1 MLSHQHST
9 LSPHPKHLICHY
21 RTLVDAINHIQPSH
35 IQQSLWNGT
44 APRNLSVHCS
54 LCGCHPLFNETSNCI
69 SSPWPNDAQYRGGS
83 SYRENGWQVSRS
95 ALHKCVLSWWWLP
108 GCHLTEGSLVSGPS
122 YAVSHFELSLFLMY
136 TFSCFSNK
144 SLVDSSP
151 VVIVFL
157 LVIVSLRFLSP
168 WIFTNSP
175 SFLCYLLSMCP
186 TYLLTGINLLTV
198 TCMLSMYTAG

>member
-44 APRNLSVHCS
+44 APRNLSVHCL
-54 LCGCHPLFNETSNCI
+54 LCGCHPLFNETSNFI
-69 SSPWPNDAQYRGGS
+69 SSPWPNNAQYRGGS

-144 SLVDSSP
+144 SLVDSSAP
-151 VVIVFL
+151 PRRNCF
-157 LVIVSLRFLSP
+157 SCLS
-168 WIFTNSP
+168 
-175 SFLCYLLSMCP
+175 SFLCASFHHEFLP
-186 TYLLTGINLLTV
+186 THPAFFVTYLACALLTHSQASI
-198 TCMLSMYTAG
+198 C